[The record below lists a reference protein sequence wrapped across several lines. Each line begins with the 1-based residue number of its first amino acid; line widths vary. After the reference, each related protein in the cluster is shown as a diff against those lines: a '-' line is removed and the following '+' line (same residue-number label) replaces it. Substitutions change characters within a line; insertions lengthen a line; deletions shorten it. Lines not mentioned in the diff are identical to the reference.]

1 MTTSA
6 RRSKILI
13 WNQSRMMGHS
23 CPKQDPS
30 HMQGVAACCCQ
41 ADQQDLAWDPA
52 PAGYLRVREESVNR
66 NRLAFFFLVLWEIC
80 SWKHVDDKRRVSAE
94 CLNRNA
100 WKTNM
105 ELSSE
110 MKKKSG
116 KELQIGRQKIPIVS
130 AYNFFLRS
138 WYFLF
143 TMNNKI
149 TVQNTQWI
157 VFATVH
163 LSFINSRAK
172 SRNIRMVILGHHA
185 LCSADVR
192 NNRQP

>member
-80 SWKHVDDKRRVSAE
+80 SWKHADDKRRVSAE

-100 WKTNM
+100 WRINM

-110 MKKKSG
+110 MKKKSDY
-116 KELQIGRQKIPIVS
+116 ERTASIDFILAVH
-130 AYNFFLRS
+130 FL
-138 WYFLF
+138 
-143 TMNNKI
+143 
-149 TVQNTQWI
+149 
-157 VFATVH
+157 
-163 LSFINSRAK
+163 LSRKMEILEGAPEWAAENSNCV
-172 SRNIRMVILGHHA
+172 NI
-185 LCSADVR
+185 
-192 NNRQP
+192 